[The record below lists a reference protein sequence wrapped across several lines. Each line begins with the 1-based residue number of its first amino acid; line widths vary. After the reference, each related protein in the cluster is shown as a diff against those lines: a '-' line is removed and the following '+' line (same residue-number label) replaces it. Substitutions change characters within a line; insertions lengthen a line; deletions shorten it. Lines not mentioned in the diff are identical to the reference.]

1 MVHRRDERTYDRQG
15 GRTIDAATEA
25 FARSSG
31 RTSTLPSRTG
41 EGMWVWFARGL
52 ASALSAEPVARI
64 PATWMSA
71 FDHMDMREIEYF
83 CDWSGSFIW

>member
-1 MVHRRDERTYDRQG
+1 
-15 GRTIDAATEA
+15 
-25 FARSSG
+25 
-31 RTSTLPSRTG
+31 
-41 EGMWVWFARGL
+41 MWVWFARGL